1 MIFEHL
7 QIQQIQQ
14 IQDIQVFTRPIL
26 KALPASDVKINQ
38 WHMHKVLVYFTDV
51 EIFQTNEGSNELIK
65 VLSLFE

>member
-14 IQDIQVFTRPIL
+14 IQDIQIFTRPIL

-38 WHMHKVLVYFTDV
+38 
-51 EIFQTNEGSNELIK
+51 
-65 VLSLFE
+65 

>member
-7 QIQQIQQ
+7 QIQQIQ
-14 IQDIQVFTRPIL
+14 DIQIFTRPIL

-38 WHMHKVLVYFTDV
+38 WHMHKVLVCFTNV
-51 EIFQTNEGSNELIK
+51 ELFQTTEGSNELIK